1 MVKTVDN
8 PQSILVIGPAWVGDM
23 VMAQALFKALRER
36 HGEVAI
42 DVVAP
47 AWSGP
52 LLARMPEVRE
62 TIELPVAHGEL
73 GLRTRWRIAR
83 SLRQKCYD
91 QAIVLPRSAKAALLP
106 WFAGIPVRTGY
117 RGEHRYAMLNDIRPL
132 DEASV
137 YRTVDR
143 YVGLA
148 LPRGEAMLQPQNR
161 SRTEAGNDTD
171 QPSAST
177 DLVPV
182 SRVPNPRLT
191 STLEQQAT
199 AIRALGLDKP
209 RQPAAD
215 QPGDRGIRPLARQA
229 TDEDNTDKP
238 VLSLCPG
245 AEYGPAKRWPAAY
258 FAALARAY
266 LDKGWRV
273 WLIGSANDQPI
284 AAQITQQ
291 APSVEDL
298 TGQTELAQAIDLLA
312 ASRAVVANDSGLM
325 HVAAATGT
333 PLVALY
339 GSSDPQYTPPLSDQA
354 RILYRGLSC
363 SPCFE
368 RECPLEHLDCLRG
381 ITPTEVSDALT
392 GLLGHDADQRKEA

>member
-23 VMAQALFKALRER
+23 VMAQALFKALRDR
-36 HGEVAI
+36 HPEVAI

-47 AWSGP
+47 DWSGP

-62 TIELPVAHGEL
+62 TIGLPVAHGEL

-83 SLRQKCYD
+83 SLRQKGYD

-117 RGEHRYAMLNDIRPL
+117 RGEHRYAILNDIRPL
-132 DEASV
+132 DEGAV

-148 LPRGEAMLQPQNR
+148 LPRGEAMMQPQNR
-161 SRTEAGNDTD
+161 SRAEAGDD
-171 QPSAST
+171 AGQPSAST

-229 TDEDNTDKP
+229 ADEDNTDKP

-273 WLIGSANDQPI
+273 WLIGSANDQSI

-312 ASRAVVANDSGLM
+312 ASRAVVTNDSGLM

-381 ITPTEVSDALT
+381 ITPTEVADMLSTLT
-392 GLLGHDADQRKEA
+392 MERP